1 MILSIT
7 IMIVAAALSI
17 CIFTIF
23 NPNRTPVLSGQ
34 RWMLPGLGNIL
45 IVETLGP
52 SASFGKAYGKY
63 INVRYRTEDG
73 TCGHCTK
80 DDIRST
86 GKLLPYRQPTAR
98 DLYIEK
104 ILDAARRNQESDNW
118 EPYSPPPGWVAGQSE
133 GPIVDA
139 DIVDL
144 SDASKQGSQPT
155 RSMLA
160 KIEKYR
166 FLD

>member
-1 MILSIT
+1 MILSVT

-23 NPNRTPVLSGQ
+23 NSSRTPVLSGR
-34 RWMLPGLGNIL
+34 RWFLPGLGNIL
-45 IVETLGP
+45 IVETLGA
-52 SASFGKAYGKY
+52 SASFGKSYGKY
-63 INVRYRTEDG
+63 VNVRYRTEDG

-86 GKLLPYRQPTAR
+86 GRLLPYRQRSAK
-98 DLYIEK
+98 DVYIEK
-104 ILDAARRNQESDNW
+104 ILSAAKRKQESDNW
-118 EPYSPPPGWVAGQSE
+118 EPYNPPPGWVAGRAE

-144 SDASKQGSQPT
+144 SESSKDHT
-155 RSMLA
+155 RPSRHQLA